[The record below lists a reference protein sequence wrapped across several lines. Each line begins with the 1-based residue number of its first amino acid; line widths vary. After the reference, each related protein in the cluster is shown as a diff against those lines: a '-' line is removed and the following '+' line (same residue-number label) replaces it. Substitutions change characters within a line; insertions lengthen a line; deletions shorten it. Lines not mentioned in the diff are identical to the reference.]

1 MKLKTLIALQ
11 SIIEERKI
19 PIDMEE
25 EHYYYSHSKDEFKD
39 ILDMDLHHFIRAF
52 KKLNETQ
59 DREEAVLIKDDS
71 QIYVKE
77 NFVEALTVY
86 QVFQMLQK
94 KLDESD
100 MDIRSLIEDFMIQK
114 RNEH

>member
-39 ILDMDLHHFIRAF
+39 I
-52 KKLNETQ
+52 
-59 DREEAVLIKDDS
+59 
-71 QIYVKE
+71 
-77 NFVEALTVY
+77 
-86 QVFQMLQK
+86 
-94 KLDESD
+94 
-100 MDIRSLIEDFMIQK
+100 
-114 RNEH
+114 

>member
-1 MKLKTLIALQ
+1 MKIKTLIALQ
-11 SIIEERKI
+11 SIIDEKKI
-19 PIDMEE
+19 PVDMEE

-39 ILDMDLHHFIRAF
+39 ILEMDLHHFVRAF
-52 KKLNETQ
+52 KKLNENQ
-59 DREEAVLIKDDS
+59 DNDEPVLIKNDAE
-71 QIYVKE
+71 IYVKE

-100 MDIRSLIEDFMIQK
+100 MDISNLIEDFVIQK

>member
-39 ILDMDLHHFIRAF
+39 ILEMDLHHFIRAF

-59 DREEAVLIKDDS
+59 DREEEIKASTISYETSIKNTAYKMAKDLIK
-71 QIYVKE
+71 
-77 NFVEALTVY
+77 
-86 QVFQMLQK
+86 
-94 KLDESD
+94 
-100 MDIRSLIEDFMIQK
+100 
-114 RNEH
+114 

>member
-39 ILDMDLHHFIRAF
+39 ILEMDLH
-52 KKLNETQ
+52 Q
-59 DREEAVLIKDDS
+59 
-71 QIYVKE
+71 E